1 MNMSTRLGRVWFQ
14 ILAFSTIIACAVAVL
29 MATLGTAAAGAAAGV
44 ESAQTA
50 DPSPIAQTYEG
61 MITDTRCGAKH
72 QASIS
77 KSAADCVRVCAHG
90 GAQFALVDGEKTY
103 ILNGDLSLLKK
114 VAGERAKI
122 GGSLNGNTITV
133 SSITTEQ

>member
-1 MNMSTRLGRVWFQ
+1 MKMRTRSGRVWFQ
-14 ILAFSTIIACAVAVL
+14 ILAFSTSIACALAVI
-29 MATLGTAAAGAAAGV
+29 MATLGAAAGAATGS

-50 DPSPIAQTYEG
+50 DPSSIAQTYEG
-61 MITDTRCGAKH
+61 MITDAHCGAKH
-72 QASIS
+72 QASIA

-114 VAGERAKI
+114 VAGERARI

-133 SSITTEQ
+133 SSITAE

>member
-1 MNMSTRLGRVWFQ
+1 MKMGTRSGRVWFQ

-29 MATLGTAAAGAAAGV
+29 MATLGTAAAGNAHGD

-50 DPSPIAQTYEG
+50 DPSPIAQIYEG
-61 MITDTRCGAKH
+61 MITDAHCSAKH

-77 KSAADCVRVCAHG
+77 KSAADCVRACVHG

-133 SSITTEQ
+133 SSITAEQ